1 MFDQEPKCNILRDS
15 DYYDRETRVDP
26 PMPPPNKAKRIT
38 IEPLDRGFVV
48 QVGCQTFAFIDLAE
62 LMKNLHKY
70 LEDPNKVERAW
81 FNGELF

>member
-1 MFDQEPKCNILRDS
+1 MFNQEPDCVRPTNE
-15 DYYDRETRVDP
+15 YYGRVDP

-38 IEPLDRGFVV
+38 IEPLDRGFAV
-48 QVGCQTFAFIDLAE
+48 QVGCQTFAFTDTAE

-70 LEDPNKVERAW
+70 LEDPNKVELDW